1 MISRRRFGWF
11 PMAFALLLAACAGE
25 PPPEPM
31 KPGAA
36 PSAPKVRTAPAPQPQ
51 PATGTGDCYQAG
63 YRYGVCAAKSTTDGS
78 CDPASQTPIPPECR
92 PRPET
97 QQGIKDGL
105 RSIHMKHRTPGS

>member
-1 MISRRRFGWF
+1 MTPRLFSAILILAITS
-11 PMAFALLLAACAGE
+11 LLGACAGD
-25 PPPEPM
+25 PPPKPM
-31 KPGAA
+31 NPSAT
-36 PSAPKVRTAPAPQPQ
+36 PSAPKVRTAPSPQ

-78 CDPASQTPIPPECR
+78 CDPASQTPIPPECQ